1 MMVVGFSHFDT
12 VITTVP
18 YRACDIPLLSACHST
33 PVDTSFHF
41 PDSLKIG
48 EGKFECVQ

>member
-1 MMVVGFSHFDT
+1 MQDYLDVVVLAFT
-12 VITTVP
+12 RPPVTPT
-18 YRACDIPLLSACHST
+18 LLSARHST

-48 EGKFECVQ
+48 EGKFKCVQ